1 MPFSKTPFDPETL
14 LHMARAYE
22 AAVTELGQSPE
33 SPEQRVALDEL
44 ATRIIAAVER
54 GERDVER
61 LKTAALGFTMTV
73 SEKR

>member
-1 MPFSKTPFDPETL
+1 MPFSHTSFDPDTL
-14 LHMARAYE
+14 LRMARAYE
-22 AAVTELGQSPE
+22 AAVAELGQSPE

-44 ATRIIAAVER
+44 ANRIIAAAEG

-61 LKTAALGFTMTV
+61 LKTAALGFTMTI

>member
-1 MPFSKTPFDPETL
+1 MPFSHTSFDPETQL
-14 LHMARAYE
+14 RMARAYE
-22 AAVTELGQSPE
+22 AAVADLQQSPE

-44 ATRIIAAVER
+44 ATRIIAAAEA
-54 GERDVER
+54 GERDIER